1 MKNVWLVF
9 LLVIGVA
16 GCGVKESVRLHG
28 SLKEFGTDVVLMDFN
43 GAAGEI
49 SDEWTQRIPVNKDG
63 SFDFTFELKKPAYYS
78 IGRNILWLTPGDD
91 LEVDLRDDQRES
103 LIKGKGT
110 EANNYLKG
118 HLFPKAGSFLEGG
131 RNVKGDFGQTRKCI
145 DELAAEREKE
155 LKALSNVSDEFVET
169 EMMRIKADVANSY
182 MAYLIYSGIL
192 RTCPPEEQQA
202 KADEFNQ
209 SIRGMV
215 NPLLK
220 EVSAEDKYLETGSV
234 RDVLLSCCDTDAAV
248 FDFPKSQRLTELN
261 EVYMKGQSMDGEM
274 TRALYD
280 ELYAF
285 GAGLKNADFKQAF
298 LGRLEERTKLMEGQP
313 AIDFAVVDM
322 DGKEGRLSDYK
333 GKVLYVDFW
342 ATWCGPCVGEMPHF
356 NELSK
361 KYPDIQFIGVSVDN
375 NTEVWLNKLKGDAD
389 HGNVL
394 ELFSQDPLV
403 RTEWDITGIPRF
415 LLIDPEFRIISA
427 AAPWPSDT
435 EAITPLLE
443 KYNKK

>member
-9 LLVIGVA
+9 LLVVGIA

-28 SLKEFGTDVVLMDFN
+28 SLKEIGTDVVLMNFN

-63 SFDFTFELKKPAYYS
+63 SFDFTFELKEPAYYS
-78 IGRNILWLTPGDD
+78 IGRNILWLTPGDE

-103 LIKGKGT
+103 LIKGKGS

-118 HLFPKAGSFLEGG
+118 RSFPKAGSFLEAG
-131 RNVKGDFGQTRKCI
+131 RNVKEDFGQTRKCVG
-145 DELAAEREKE
+145 ELAAERERE
-155 LKALSNVSDEFVET
+155 LKALPNVSREFVET
-169 EMMRIKADVANSY
+169 EMMRIKADVVNSY
-182 MAYLIYSGIL
+182 MAYPAYSGFL

-202 KADEFNQ
+202 KSDEFYR
-209 SIRGMV
+209 SIRGDV

-220 EVSAEDKYLETGSV
+220 EIAAKDKYLEAGSV
-234 RDVLLSCCDTDAAV
+234 RDALLSCYDMDAAV
-248 FDFPKSQRLTELN
+248 FDFPKSQRLKELN
-261 EVYMKGQSMDGEM
+261 DVYMKGESMDGEM

-285 GAGLKNADFKQAF
+285 GSGLKNADFKQAF

-322 DGKEGRLSDYK
+322 DGKEGQLSDYK

-342 ATWCGPCVGEMPHF
+342 ATWCGPCLGEMPYF

-361 KYPDIQFIGVSVDN
+361 KYPGIQFIGVSVDN
-375 NTEVWLNKLKGDAD
+375 NTEVWLNKLKKDAD

>member
-28 SLKEFGTDVVLMDFN
+28 SLKEFGTDVVLMNFD
-43 GAAGEI
+43 GAAGMI

-63 SFDFTFELKKPAYYS
+63 SFDFTFELKEPAYYA

-103 LIKGKGT
+103 LIKGKGA

-118 HLFPKAGSFLEGG
+118 HLFPKGGSFLRGG
-131 RNVKGDFGQTRKCI
+131 CLNKDFGQTRGCV
-145 DELAAEREKE
+145 EQRAAEREKE
-155 LKALSNVSDEFVET
+155 LKALKNVSDEFVET
-169 EMMRIKADVANSY
+169 EMMRIKADVVCSY
-182 MAYLIYSGIL
+182 MAYPAYSSML
-192 RTCPPEEQQA
+192 RSPEEQ
-202 KADEFNQ
+202 KADPDEFYR
-209 SIRGMV
+209 SIREVV

-220 EVSAEDKYLETGSV
+220 EIAAKDEYLETGSV
-234 RDVLLSCCDTDAAV
+234 RDALLSCYDMDASGIAL
-248 FDFPKSQRLTELN
+248 PKSQRLKEFI

-285 GAGLKNADFKQAF
+285 GSGLKNADFKQAF

-322 DGKEGRLSDYK
+322 DGKKGRLSDYK

-342 ATWCGPCVGEMPHF
+342 ATWCGPCLGEMPRF

-361 KYPDIQFIGVSVDN
+361 KYPGIQFIGVSVDDDAKA
-375 NTEVWLNKLKGDAD
+375 WQNKLQRDAD

-394 ELFSQDPLV
+394 ELLSQDPLV

>member
-1 MKNVWLVF
+1 M
-9 LLVIGVA
+9 
-16 GCGVKESVRLHG
+16 
-28 SLKEFGTDVVLMDFN
+28 
-43 GAAGEI
+43 
-49 SDEWTQRIPVNKDG
+49 
-63 SFDFTFELKKPAYYS
+63 
-78 IGRNILWLTPGDD
+78 
-91 LEVDLRDDQRES
+91 
-103 LIKGKGT
+103 
-110 EANNYLKG
+110 
-118 HLFPKAGSFLEGG
+118 
-131 RNVKGDFGQTRKCI
+131 
-145 DELAAEREKE
+145 
-155 LKALSNVSDEFVET
+155 
-169 EMMRIKADVANSY
+169 
-182 MAYLIYSGIL
+182 
-192 RTCPPEEQQA
+192 
-202 KADEFNQ
+202 
-209 SIRGMV
+209 

-220 EVSAEDKYLETGSV
+220 EISAQDKYLETGSV
-234 RDVLLSCCDTDAAV
+234 RDALLSCCDMDAAA
-248 FDFPKSQRLTELN
+248 FDFLKFQRLKELN
-261 EVYMKGQSMDGEM
+261 EAYMKGESIDGEL

-285 GAGLKNADFKQAF
+285 GSGLKNADFKQAF

-342 ATWCGPCVGEMPHF
+342 TTWCGPCLGEMPHF

-375 NTEVWLNKLKGDAD
+375 NTKVWLNKLEGDAG

-394 ELFSQDPLV
+394 ELFSPDPLV

-427 AAPWPSDT
+427 VAPWSSDT

-443 KYNKK
+443 KYNK